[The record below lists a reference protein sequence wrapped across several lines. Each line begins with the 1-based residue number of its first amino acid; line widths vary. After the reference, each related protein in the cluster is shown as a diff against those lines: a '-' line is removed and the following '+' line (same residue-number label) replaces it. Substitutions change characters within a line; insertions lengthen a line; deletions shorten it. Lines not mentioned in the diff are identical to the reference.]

1 MLETGAGMIT
11 AWEREEIMRQT
22 RAGKHYNQIARC
34 LGMHPSKVIEVQQ
47 SMAVDAGVR
56 RG

>member
-1 MLETGAGMIT
+1 MIT
-11 AWEREEIMRQT
+11 AWEREEIVRQT
-22 RAGKHYNQIARC
+22 RAGRHYNQIARC

-47 SMAVDAGVR
+47 SMAADTEVR